1 MIRESLSKVVEG
13 KDLTFDEMRETFG
26 EIMSGETTEAQMA
39 ALLTALR
46 MKGETI
52 DEITACAT
60 VMREKG
66 LHIDTDGMDV
76 LEIVGT
82 GGDGAQ
88 TINISTISSFVI
100 AAGGVKVGKHGNR
113 SASSKCGAADCLEAL
128 GVKLDLPPEKNAEL
142 LKKIGI
148 CFMFAQTYHTSMKY
162 AGPVRKQIGI
172 RTIFN
177 ILGPLA
183 NPAAANLQLLGVY
196 DENLVVPLAEVLIK
210 LGIKRAMV
218 VHGHDGLDE
227 ATICD
232 TTTVCEINNN
242 KTSSFFLSPEQLGL
256 KRAHIGD
263 LKGGTPEENAQIAL
277 AILKGEERGAKRD
290 AVVLNSALCL
300 YMGNSD
306 VTLKQCVKMAEELI
320 DSGKA
325 LEKLNELIKYSN
337 EV

>member
-66 LHIDTDGMDV
+66 LHVDTDGMDV

-82 GGDGAQ
+82 GGDNTQ
-88 TINISTISSFVI
+88 TNIISTITPFAI
-100 AAGGVKVGKHGNR
+100 APGRVKIGKHGNR

-256 KRAHIGD
+256 KRANVGD
-263 LKGGTPEENAQIAL
+263 LKGGTPEENAKIAL

-306 VTLKQCVKMAEELI
+306 VTLKECVKMAEELI

>member
-26 EIMSGETTEAQMA
+26 EIMSGETTGAQMA